1 MEVRGTRTTTRTWRR
16 ARGRTAD
23 RPNRKRRGPPFPSRA
38 RRRHDDDAP
47 ADPGHTPDVANN
59 NTKRR
64 RSMLLGSGL
73 AFTCPC
79 CGSGGR
85 SERTGGRLY
94 DRYLAS
100 ALSQDAMASYEKSI
114 EPMKRRLFGG
124 LAGSPNEELTIVE
137 LGVGAA
143 PNARYYCDARRG
155 KGDCIVAVDKNQE
168 LLNSAASEFDSR
180 GVEKLELLEA
190 DVADT
195 GLPSAFADAV
205 VGTLLLCSVRSQDQ
219 VLREIRRI
227 LKPGGKYYFV
237 EHVAAPSGTPLR
249 TAQDLLSPLQRVVAG
264 GCNLNRNTEVS
275 IAAAFEDGDVTS
287 YRYDVL
293 PGEILFDN
301 GFSLKSE
308 GDGLG
313 LLAPHISGE
322 ATAGRCVLTRCLAE
336 AKV

>member
-1 MEVRGTRTTTRTWRR
+1 
-16 ARGRTAD
+16 
-23 RPNRKRRGPPFPSRA
+23 
-38 RRRHDDDAP
+38 
-47 ADPGHTPDVANN
+47 
-59 NTKRR
+59 
-64 RSMLLGSGL
+64 MLLGSGL

-85 SERTGGRLY
+85 SERTGGSLY

-155 KGDCIVAVDKNQE
+155 KGDYIVAVDKNQE
-168 LLNSAASEFDSR
+168 LLNSAATEFNSR

-249 TAQDLLSPLQRVVAG
+249 TAQDLLSPLQVRS
-264 GCNLNRNTEVS
+264 NPS
-275 IAAAFEDGDVTS
+275 
-287 YRYDVL
+287 L
-293 PGEILFDN
+293 PPPPF
-301 GFSLKSE
+301 FSLLLTVSLSSAWLPE
-308 GDGLG
+308 G
-313 LLAPHISGE
+313 
-322 ATAGRCVLTRCLAE
+322 AT
-336 AKV
+336 

>member
-1 MEVRGTRTTTRTWRR
+1 
-16 ARGRTAD
+16 
-23 RPNRKRRGPPFPSRA
+23 
-38 RRRHDDDAP
+38 
-47 ADPGHTPDVANN
+47 
-59 NTKRR
+59 
-64 RSMLLGSGL
+64 MLLGSGL

-85 SERTGGRLY
+85 SERTGGSLY

-155 KGDCIVAVDKNQE
+155 KGDYIVAVDKNPE
-168 LLNSAASEFDSR
+168 LLTSAATEFNSR

-249 TAQDLLSPLQRVVAG
+249 TAQDLLSPLQVRFNPSPPTTTILLLVTDCLTLQRVVAG
-264 GCNLNRNTEVS
+264 GCNLNRNTAVS
-275 IAAAFEDGDVTS
+275 IAAAFDDGDVTS

-322 ATAGRCVLTRCLAE
+322 ATAGRCVLTRCPAE

>member
-1 MEVRGTRTTTRTWRR
+1 
-16 ARGRTAD
+16 
-23 RPNRKRRGPPFPSRA
+23 
-38 RRRHDDDAP
+38 
-47 ADPGHTPDVANN
+47 
-59 NTKRR
+59 
-64 RSMLLGSGL
+64 
-73 AFTCPC
+73 
-79 CGSGGR
+79 
-85 SERTGGRLY
+85 LY

-155 KGDCIVAVDKNQE
+155 KGDCIVAVDKNPE
-168 LLNSAASEFDSR
+168 LLNSAASEFESR

-249 TAQDLLSPLQRVVAG
+249 TAQDLLSPLQVRS
-264 GCNLNRNTEVS
+264 NPS
-275 IAAAFEDGDVTS
+275 
-287 YRYDVL
+287 
-293 PGEILFDN
+293 P
-301 GFSLKSE
+301 
-308 GDGLG
+308 
-313 LLAPHISGE
+313 PHHHSSP
-322 ATAGRCVLTRCLAE
+322 CH
-336 AKV
+336 